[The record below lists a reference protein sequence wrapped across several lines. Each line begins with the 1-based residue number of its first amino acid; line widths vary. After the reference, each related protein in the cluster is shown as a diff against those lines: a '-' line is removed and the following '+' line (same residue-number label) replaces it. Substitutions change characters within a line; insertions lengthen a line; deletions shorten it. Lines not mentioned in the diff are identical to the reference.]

1 MYSVCSCPLVFIYL
15 MTSYCEHT
23 HFIELPSLV
32 GIYGALEVIN
42 ITVKYAPHNNVNC
55 DIIVSV
61 DVIKSTNLS
70 YYLSV
75 VPRA

>member
-1 MYSVCSCPLVFIYL
+1 
-15 MTSYCEHT
+15 MTSYCVHT
-23 HFIELPSLV
+23 LFMELPSLV
-32 GIYGALEVIN
+32 GVNGTLEVIN
-42 ITVKYAPHNNVNC
+42 ITIKYAHSYVNC
-55 DIIVSV
+55 VIIVSV